1 MIDGEVGSG
10 VGRVLM
16 FSTFKGLVG
25 EECIFVVEPCGVIC
39 MRKSELLMPL
49 CGITSFGRI
58 ESPMSI
64 SVEAT
69 LKNVNFSRR
78 TENFYRFSHHRQT
91 LALNQLESNIRSRK
105 P

>member
-39 MRKSELLMPL
+39 MRKSELLIINAPRA
-49 CGITSFGRI
+49 IIIIKAEVRDHI
-58 ESPMSI
+58 I
-64 SVEAT
+64 R
-69 LKNVNFSRR
+69 KN
-78 TENFYRFSHHRQT
+78 
-91 LALNQLESNIRSRK
+91 RK
-105 P
+105 SDEH